1 MGFFQQQLS
10 VSTQLVRSAQQSS
23 NAMYKLRNQ
32 ASVSVICLA
41 VVISHNL
48 ERKLKNKQTKQKTK
62 GERETV
68 LLQMQKD
75 ILVEKKNSSCTFGKC
90 KGWNYIIIS
99 KLFQNPAALWVR
111 SISLDTVW
119 YDFYILK

>member
-1 MGFFQQQLS
+1 
-10 VSTQLVRSAQQSS
+10 
-23 NAMYKLRNQ
+23 MYKLRNQ

-75 ILVEKKNSSCTFGKC
+75 ILVKKKIPAVRLVNVKAETTLSSQSCFKIQQLC
-90 KGWNYIIIS
+90 E
-99 KLFQNPAALWVR
+99 
-111 SISLDTVW
+111 
-119 YDFYILK
+119 YDQFLRIQCDMIFIF